1 MIGRRKV
8 RQVMSDM
15 RMVCNEAQRIW
26 SDLGAFVNFVGQTV
40 VGTDR
45 QKG

>member
-1 MIGRRKV
+1 MIGGRKV

-26 SDLGAFVNFVGQTV
+26 SDLGAVSISWV
-40 VGTDR
+40 R
-45 QKG
+45 R